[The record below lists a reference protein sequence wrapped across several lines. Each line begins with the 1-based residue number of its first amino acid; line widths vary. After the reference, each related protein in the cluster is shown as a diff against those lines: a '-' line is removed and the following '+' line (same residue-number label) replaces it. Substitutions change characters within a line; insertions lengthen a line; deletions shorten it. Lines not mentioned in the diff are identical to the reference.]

1 MVNKRLETVNTAC
14 LSMDSGPEEINFR
27 EQIAEIVQFL
37 VNIFHRIRERSEE
50 DNFFLV
56 KTVQYS

>member
-27 EQIAEIVQFL
+27 EQSAVLGEYFPQDS
-37 VNIFHRIRERSEE
+37 RE
-50 DNFFLV
+50 
-56 KTVQYS
+56 K

>member
-1 MVNKRLETVNTAC
+1 
-14 LSMDSGPEEINFR
+14 MDSGPEEINFR